1 MAGLL
6 KPYAAKKLFTELKK
20 ELSIPVH
27 LHTHDTTG
35 NGVATVLMAA
45 EAGVDIVDLAI
56 ESMSSVTSQP
66 SLNSVVYA
74 LRGTE
79 RDTGLE
85 PDELQELTRYYEDVR
100 KVYAGFESKLQT
112 PNTEIY
118 KYEIPGGQYSNLRF
132 QVKEMGSADEFEKIK
147 ELYKQSNELFGNIVK
162 VTPSSKVIGDFAIFM
177 QKNGLTKDNI
187 FEKGKDLSYPESA
200 VEYFKGLMGRPDG
213 GFPEELSKIILKD
226 QKPIEGRAGELLEPA
241 DFDEIGR
248 ELMEKFNF
256 DNVNIRNIL
265 SYALY
270 PKVYDDY
277 CTHLQHYNDVSRLDS
292 HVYFYG
298 LKKGEETVLR
308 IGEGKA
314 ITIKYIDMTEPND
327 DGYRTLTFEING
339 IMREVSILDKSLEV
353 KSDRKLKAEKNNP
366 AHLGSPIPGTVS
378 KIFVKEGDR
387 IEKNTVIMTVEAM
400 KMETSVLSKISG
412 FVDKI
417 YVVEGSSVN
426 QDELLVSF
434 KVDDNQKD

>member
-1 MAGLL
+1 M
-6 KPYAAKKLFTELKK
+6 P
-20 ELSIPVH
+20 SIRRY
-27 LHTHDTTG
+27 TTI
-35 NGVATVLMAA
+35 T
-45 EAGVDIVDLAI
+45 
-56 ESMSSVTSQP
+56 
-66 SLNSVVYA
+66 
-74 LRGTE
+74 
-79 RDTGLE
+79 
-85 PDELQELTRYYEDVR
+85 
-100 KVYAGFESKLQT
+100 
-112 PNTEIY
+112 
-118 KYEIPGGQYSNLRF
+118 
-132 QVKEMGSADEFEKIK
+132 
-147 ELYKQSNELFGNIVK
+147 
-162 VTPSSKVIGDFAIFM
+162 
-177 QKNGLTKDNI
+177 
-187 FEKGKDLSYPESA
+187 
-200 VEYFKGLMGRPDG
+200 
-213 GFPEELSKIILKD
+213 
-226 QKPIEGRAGELLEPA
+226 
-241 DFDEIGR
+241 
-248 ELMEKFNF
+248 
-256 DNVNIRNIL
+256 
-265 SYALY
+265 
-270 PKVYDDY
+270 
-277 CTHLQHYNDVSRLDS
+277 DVSRLDS